1 MTESFTFGGEI
12 VWKPAPEHIE
22 HANLTR
28 FMRLHKILSFSE
40 LMERSTADVTWFT
53 DAVLKFLDIQF
64 QTPYSKVVDLS
75 NGIQFPKWCVGGEM
89 NIVHNCVDKYQISN
103 AKDQTAIRWEG
114 EEGSLKSLTY
124 AELYKEVNKAANA
137 LKSLGLGKGDAIGI
151 FMPMTPEIVIA
162 LLAIAK
168 IGGII
173 LPLFS
178 GYGAGAIVSRM
189 QDADAKALFT
199 ADGSFRRGKAVEMKS
214 IADEA
219 AEQILTLQRMIVL
232 KRTEQTVNMKAG
244 RDFWWHELMDLQSDE
259 CETESTNAEDPLMII
274 YTSGTTGKP
283 KGALHTHCG
292 FPVKAAQ
299 DMAFGTDVHVGDV
312 IYWMTDMGWMMG
324 PWLVFGTLLLGATMF
339 LYDGAPDYPAPD
351 RLWELTGK
359 HRINQMGVSPT
370 LIRSLIP
377 HGDEHFQKHDLSSLK
392 CFASTG
398 EPWNPDPWM
407 WLFEKV
413 GQGKRPIINYSGG
426 TEISGGIVMGNPLL
440 PLKPCAFSAPCPGMA
455 ADVLD
460 ENGNSIKNAV
470 GELVVKAPWIGMTRG
485 FWKDNQRYMDAYWS
499 RWENIWVH
507 GDFAAI
513 DNDGLWYI
521 LGRSDDTIKI
531 AGKRLGPAEVESILV
546 RHADIVEAAAI
557 GVPHDVKGSELILFA
572 VTRPGVERSA
582 ALRQQLH
589 EMVVAEMGKPLAPKA
604 ILFVSDLPKTRN
616 AKVMRRMIRAAYL
629 GLDLGDT
636 SSLVNPQ
643 AVEEVTRVRG

>member
-1 MTESFTFGGEI
+1 MTKSFTFGGEI

-283 KGALHTHCG
+283 KGALHTHC
-292 FPVKAAQ
+292 
-299 DMAFGTDVHVGDV
+299 D
-312 IYWMTDMGWMMG
+312 
-324 PWLVFGTLLLGATMF
+324 
-339 LYDGAPDYPAPD
+339 
-351 RLWELTGK
+351 
-359 HRINQMGVSPT
+359 S
-370 LIRSLIP
+370 RS
-377 HGDEHFQKHDLSSLK
+377 
-392 CFASTG
+392 
-398 EPWNPDPWM
+398 
-407 WLFEKV
+407 
-413 GQGKRPIINYSGG
+413 KRPRIW
-426 TEISGGIVMGNPLL
+426 PLERMCML
-440 PLKPCAFSAPCPGMA
+440 AMS
-455 ADVLD
+455 
-460 ENGNSIKNAV
+460 SI
-470 GELVVKAPWIGMTRG
+470 G
-485 FWKDNQRYMDAYWS
+485 
-499 RWENIWVH
+499 
-507 GDFAAI
+507 
-513 DNDGLWYI
+513 
-521 LGRSDDTIKI
+521 
-531 AGKRLGPAEVESILV
+531 
-546 RHADIVEAAAI
+546 
-557 GVPHDVKGSELILFA
+557 
-572 VTRPGVERSA
+572 
-582 ALRQQLH
+582 
-589 EMVVAEMGKPLAPKA
+589 
-604 ILFVSDLPKTRN
+604 
-616 AKVMRRMIRAAYL
+616 
-629 GLDLGDT
+629 
-636 SSLVNPQ
+636 
-643 AVEEVTRVRG
+643 